1 MDFGLSSA
9 QTVHLAID
17 HLCIAEERDFFM
29 RSGVVMVL
37 GLMVVLVGFSTPIL
51 AQKRI
56 LSSPSRPNTAP
67 PKPRV
72 GKSNLAITTSPIGA
86 EVFVDGKNMGA
97 SDQTGAFI
105 LEFIPNRSYQIEVR
119 KPDFEPFAKSYRP
132 QVNKTEV
139 LPVRLVAKFAP
150 LVLAGVPEGAS
161 LMLDNQPVK
170 LEDLRV
176 DGKQVTFP
184 KLATGTHTVR
194 IEHADW
200 MPWEDKVEIKP
211 DDPNGNVVTPP
222 LVAAL
227 VKVTIASVV
236 GATVYVDDA
245 DRGTITPDG
254 SLVIPNVRPGVRTIR
269 VVKDDYFETK
279 LTETLAVG
287 EKSLKIDLMP
297 IPSSAEFSDRFNA
310 GLGKW
315 EAPASWTVS
324 KGLMVK
330 GEGIGQPAGTVY
342 RDFDVDFDIQFLN
355 DKGAAWVIR
364 ARNNN
369 AYVFYLSGPG
379 GKHPNEFRGY
389 LVRNGQL
396 DLEKPIEAPPILTD
410 IKPNVYYHVH
420 IEVRG
425 NRIKHELIPSS
436 GSDAGQSVPLGFL
449 EDPQNSFKLG
459 NFGFRTVQGEEFQIN
474 AFFIK
479 PVDSK

>member
-1 MDFGLSSA
+1 MF
-9 QTVHLAID
+9 
-17 HLCIAEERDFFM
+17 CRC
-29 RSGVVMVL
+29 GVVVL
-37 GLMVVLVGFSTPIL
+37 MYMILGSFAIL
-51 AQKRI
+51 AQSEKPI
-56 LSSPSRPNTAP
+56 LIVRKSTKPNAPP

-72 GKSNLAITTSPIGA
+72 GKTNLAISTTPPEA
-86 EVFVDGKNMGA
+86 EVYVNGDKSGV
-97 SDQTGAFI
+97 SDSTGSLI
-105 LEFIPNRSYQIEVR
+105 LEFTPNRTYQIEVR

-269 VVKDDYFETK
+269 VVKDDYVETK

-287 EKSLKIDLMP
+287 EKSLKIDLTP

-315 EAPASWTVS
+315 EAPAGWTVN
-324 KGLMVK
+324 KGLVVK
-330 GEGIGQPAGTVY
+330 GEGTGQPADKVY

-355 DKGAAWVIR
+355 GKGAAWVVR
-364 ARNNN
+364 ARNTN
-369 AYVFYLSGPG
+369 AYVFYLSGSEGKYPG
-379 GKHPNEFRGY
+379 EFRGY
-389 LVRNGQL
+389 VSRNGQL
-396 DLEKPIEAPPILTD
+396 DLAKPIEAPPILTD
-410 IKPNVYYHVH
+410 IKANVYYHVH

-436 GSDAGQSVPLGFL
+436 GPDAGQSVPLGFL

-459 NFGFRTVQGEEFQIN
+459 NFGFRTIHGEEFQIN

-479 PVDSK
+479 PVDLK